1 MNSLYLQITTNII
14 LAIQILF
21 DSVMGI
27 FICYML
33 MVFSRLNTTRP
44 ITIENE
50 RENGGSVSE
59 VVPNLVYLQNK
70 KTIKNYLQDQL
81 NDKVRD
87 KELAV
92 L

>member
-44 ITIENE
+44 VTNGNE
-50 RENGGSVSE
+50 HENGDASE

-70 KTIKNYLQDQL
+70 KTIKNYL
-81 NDKVRD
+81 
-87 KELAV
+87 
-92 L
+92 